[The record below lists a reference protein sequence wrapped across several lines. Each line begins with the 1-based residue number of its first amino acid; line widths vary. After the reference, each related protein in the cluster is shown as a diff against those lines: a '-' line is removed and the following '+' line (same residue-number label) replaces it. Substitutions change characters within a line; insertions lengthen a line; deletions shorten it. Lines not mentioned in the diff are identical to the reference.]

1 MHQNMVNLFLI
12 FAIKQMKSFKEFGR
26 SRYATWRNSSKP
38 KIYYFRKSELYINKS
53 DLITALTGLYVV

>member
-1 MHQNMVNLFLI
+1 
-12 FAIKQMKSFKEFGR
+12 MKSFKEFGR